1 MRKRNRTE
9 VGSQKGFTLIELLVV
24 IAIIALLVSILL
36 PSLKQAKE
44 SAKSMYC
51 KTNMRTVA
59 TAVRQ
64 YAHEENDLLVWYRV
78 RPSGGFYPNG
88 EFFTNML
95 VRKGVI
101 EGQNINK
108 VPASEDFSPFRCP
121 NGTDEPGGQ
130 FAGAWGGGIDNP
142 NTDPAWKGWW
152 YDPGWW
158 EAGYPEVNETAVRT
172 WYSLNA
178 TNKGYSPFRVIYG
191 LTEEQYES
199 PDFQKDERRITNIQR
214 GSELVLLFEG
224 CLAFQGTRANH
235 IAANHP
241 PYTSPFSGGSNM
253 AFFDGHV
260 EGFDTTVFSDPEKN
274 LQGSDW
280 VDALSRH
287 NKPIMRWEKNRGTR
301 R

>member
-1 MRKRNRTE
+1 MAERNRTNH
-9 VGSQKGFTLIELLVV
+9 GGHKGFTLIELLVV

-36 PSLKQAKE
+36 PSLKKAKE

-59 TAVRQ
+59 MAVRQ
-64 YAHEENDLLVWYRV
+64 YAYEENDLLVWYRV
-78 RPSGGFYPNG
+78 RPGGSFYPNG

-95 VRKGVI
+95 VRKGVV

-108 VPASEDFSPFRCP
+108 VPGSEDFSPFRCP
-121 NGTDEPGGQ
+121 NGLDEFG
-130 FAGAWGGGIDNP
+130 GAWSGGIDIP
-142 NTDPAWKGWW
+142 NTSPEWKKWFYDPASGG
-152 YDPGWW
+152 D
-158 EAGYPEVNETAVRT
+158 YPEVLDTAVRT

-199 PDFQKDERRITNIQR
+199 SGFQNDERRMAKVQR

-224 CLAFQGTRANH
+224 CRAFQGTHANH

-260 EGFDTTVFSDPEKN
+260 EQFDTTVFSDPEEN
-274 LQGSDW
+274 LSGSGY
-280 VDALSRH
+280 VGALSR
-287 NKPIMRWEKNRGTR
+287 NSKPIMRWEEKRDTR

>member
-1 MRKRNRTE
+1 MCERNRTE

-59 TAVRQ
+59 MAVRQ
-64 YAHEENDLLVWYRV
+64 YAYEENDLLVWYRTKG
-78 RPSGGFYPNG
+78 SSGFYPDG

-101 EGQNINK
+101 EGQNIDK

-121 NGTDEPGGQ
+121 NALNEFG
-130 FAGAWGGGIDNP
+130 GAWSGGIDIP
-142 NTDPAWKGWW
+142 NTSPEWRKWF
-152 YDPGWW
+152 YDRESG
-158 EAGYPEVNETAVRT
+158 GDYPEVLGTAVRT

-178 TNKGYSPFRVIYG
+178 TNKGYSPFRIIYG

-199 PDFQKDERRITNIQR
+199 PEFQKDERRMANIQR

-224 CLAFQGTRANH
+224 CRAFQGTHANH

-241 PYTSPFSGGSNM
+241 PYTGPFSGGSNM

-274 LQGSDW
+274 LQGSGY
-280 VDALSRH
+280 VGALSRH
-287 NKPIMRWEKNRGTR
+287 KKPIMRWEESRGTR